1 MDRPKK
7 LSASSRLRD
16 LWDLHFLPI
25 CIADPSSRA
34 VEGYLRALDLWELL
48 TPNWPLKKIR
58 SEDLAWFKGQLLKQT
73 WRGQV
78 ISPNTARK
86 HLEHIGWLLNQ
97 AGPRSSRGSARTAIG
112 ILRDVPFTR
121 LPPLRR
127 SYRSEAKEEHVAAL
141 IAVLD
146 AARFPRVP
154 GVRPGDLWRA
164 LLMVMV
170 STSLRI
176 GQCVQLPTAAVD
188 WSDRML
194 IAPAEICRK
203 SKSDEPKPLH
213 AAAITAMLATKPKSR
228 ELLLPFFPR
237 PHAKTTIYDELHRLQ
252 RIAAVPRFGF
262 HAIRRHVITTLS
274 EISPAAA
281 QLAAGHSSYQTTK
294 GYQDVRILRDAV
306 DAMPIFD
313 RMAAASTN

>member
-1 MDRPKK
+1 MDRPRK
-7 LSASSRLRD
+7 LTASSRVRD
-16 LWDLHFLPI
+16 LWELHVLPI
-25 CIADPSSRA
+25 CIADPNSRNI
-34 VEGYLRALDLWELL
+34 EGYERALDLWELL
-48 TPNWPLKKIR
+48 TPDWPLKKIR
-58 SEDLAWFKGQLLKQT
+58 SEDLAWFKAELAKVI
-73 WRGQV
+73 WRGKP
-78 ISPNTARK
+78 IGNNTIYK
-86 HLEHIGWLLNQ
+86 HLSHIGWILNQ
-97 AGPRSSRGSARTAIG
+97 AGPRSNRGSARTAIG
-112 ILRDVPFTR
+112 LLKDVPFTR

-127 SYRSEAKEEHVAAL
+127 SYKSEAKETHVAAL

-146 AARFPRVP
+146 AAKFPKIP

-164 LLMVMV
+164 LLLVMV

-188 WSDRML
+188 WSDRLL

-213 AAAITAMLATKPKSR
+213 AAAITALLATKPKSR
-228 ELLLPFFPR
+228 DLLLPFFPK

-281 QLAAGHSSYQTTK
+281 KLAAGHSSYATTQI
-294 GYQDVRILRDAV
+294 YQDVRILREAV
-306 DAMPIFD
+306 NNMPIFD
-313 RMAAASTN
+313 RMSTASSN